1 MIQTKQNCA
10 QIEKELLAIVYAC
23 EEFHQYIFGRN
34 NGIVQSDQKLLE
46 TIVNKPTHSWTKS
59 LQHMGL
65 CLQNY
70 DIQVEYKKGETMFL
84 ADTLSHAYLKN
95 EPRTVTSILSEND
108 CLLLSYNRLNL
119 VKILSLPT
127 HLESAK
133 DEDLQ
138 YYSV

>member
-1 MIQTKQNCA
+1 
-10 QIEKELLAIVYAC
+10 
-23 EEFHQYIFGRN
+23 
-34 NGIVQSDQKLLE
+34 
-46 TIVNKPTHSWTKS
+46 
-59 LQHMGL
+59 
-65 CLQNY
+65 
-70 DIQVEYKKGETMFL
+70 MFL
-84 ADTLSHAYLKN
+84 ADTLSRAYLEK

-108 CLLLSYNRLNL
+108 LSYNRLNL